1 MKLFLVA
8 MMLLAS
14 SVFAQPV
21 RIVVQYQPGGVSDRV
36 ARTVQTALEE
46 NGVATSLEYKLGGGG
61 FIAYN
66 YLAKVRTNET
76 VIMVASNGLTDNI
89 GEANVEYEFSDF
101 VVIKHLGNSASLL
114 VVNNNH
120 PAKSLKQLIE
130 ISHTRPITYGTSG
143 IGSGT
148 HIAGAIVGNGQ
159 GTFTNVPYKGQAQ
172 ALVDVLGGQI
182 DYIMEAESI
191 VDPYIKS
198 GKLKALAVMSPQ
210 RLAGNPDVP
219 TLRELGINDYG
230 YTRWSILIANKTA
243 DPLVIAKI
251 RKIVSQPAVAERL
264 LELDHRP
271 VKTAPKQLEELAAN
285 FRKIK
290 QRVKFD

>member
-1 MKLFLVA
+1 MKLILAALMLVA
-8 MMLLAS
+8 S
-14 SVFAQPV
+14 TVFAQPV
-21 RIVVQYQPGGVSDRV
+21 KIIVQYQPGGVSDRV

-46 NGVATSLEYKLGGGG
+46 NGVATNLEYKLGGGG

-76 VIMVASNGLTDNI
+76 VIMIASNGLTDNI

-101 VVIKHLGNSASLL
+101 VVIKHLGNSASML
-114 VVNNNH
+114 VVSNNH
-120 PAKSLKQLIE
+120 PAKTLKQLIE
-130 ISHTRPITYGTSG
+130 ISRSRPVTYGTSG

-243 DPLVIAKI
+243 DPVVIAKI
-251 RKIVSQPAVAERL
+251 RKIVSQPVVAERL

>member
-1 MKLFLVA
+1 
-8 MMLLAS
+8 MLLAS